1 MRLEAQLSL
10 AKRAEFDLAPL
21 APTLP
26 PRPIAVGGD
35 SRGFGRFAAG
45 RPVDEDRPGGFP
57 APEQAQGAPLTE
69 IPPEPKL
76 STQLRI
82 ELDTLAQR
90 YVYSRFVPPD
100 EEPVFQF
107 PSEQQLAFS
116 RALNAALRAARLAA
130 SATPSIDL
138 TV

>member
-21 APTLP
+21 APLQP
-26 PRPIAVGGD
+26 PQAIALGRD
-35 SRGFGRFAAG
+35 RRGFVRALEPRAAAG
-45 RPVDEDRPGGFP
+45 APVAEEPTTPRSAPRSDTP
-57 APEQAQGAPLTE
+57 AQPR
-69 IPPEPKL
+69 L

-82 ELDTLAQR
+82 ELDALAR
-90 YVYSRFVPPD
+90 RFVYRRLAPPD
-100 EEPVFQF
+100 PEPVFQF

-116 RALNAALRAARLAA
+116 RALNAALRAAREAA
-130 SATPSIDL
+130 DSTPTLDL